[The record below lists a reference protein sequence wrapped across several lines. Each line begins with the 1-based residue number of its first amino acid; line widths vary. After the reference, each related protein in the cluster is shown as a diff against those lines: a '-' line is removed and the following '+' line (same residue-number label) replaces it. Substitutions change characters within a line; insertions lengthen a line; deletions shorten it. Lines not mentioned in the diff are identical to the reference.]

1 MAQSK
6 PQPDGQ
12 SLYDVHLFP
21 VVRLKVSDIAAASHR
36 EAVEKACSA
45 TVPELYQRFETK
57 DGDFAEE
64 ISHFLVDVVG
74 DEQFECSRFYYSES
88 DPLVSNLARL
98 ITWYD
103 KGADSE
109 ELERIIADARDVL
122 ETSV

>member
-1 MAQSK
+1 MAASNQTEV
-6 PQPDGQ
+6 Q

-21 VVRLKVSDIAAASHR
+21 VVRVKVSGIAAASHR
-36 EAVEKACSA
+36 EAAEKACAA

-74 DEQFECSRFYYSES
+74 DEQFECSRSYYSQAE
-88 DPLVSNLARL
+88 PLITNLARL

>member
-1 MAQSK
+1 MATSN
-6 PQPDGQ
+6 QPDSQ

-21 VVRLKVSDIAAASHR
+21 VVRIKVSGIAATSHR
-36 EAVEKACSA
+36 EAIEKACVA

-74 DEQFECSRFYYSES
+74 DEQFECSRSYYSQAE
-88 DPLVSNLARL
+88 PLITNLARL
-98 ITWYD
+98 ITWHD
-103 KGADSE
+103 KGADSD

>member
-1 MAQSK
+1 MATSN
-6 PQPDGQ
+6 QPDNQ

-21 VVRLKVSDIAAASHR
+21 VIRLKVSGIAAASHR
-36 EAVEKACSA
+36 EAIEKACAA
-45 TVPELYQRFETK
+45 TVPDLYQRYETK

-74 DEQFECSRFYYSES
+74 DEQFECSRFYYSQT

-98 ITWYD
+98 ITWYEN
-103 KGADSE
+103 GADGE
-109 ELERIIADARDVL
+109 ELERIIADAREVL